1 MIMIIEISKLGF
13 NDVMKFPRYLDNNS
27 KYFIVSIINT
37 IQFFPIAII
46 KAINP
51 LAGVL
56 LPCYNQQCL
65 FCIFSY
71 Q

>member
-1 MIMIIEISKLGF
+1 MIMIIEINQLGF
-13 NDVMKFPRYLDNNS
+13 NDVMNFPRYLDNNS

-46 KAINP
+46 NNA
-51 LAGVL
+51 
-56 LPCYNQQCL
+56 Y
-65 FCIFSY
+65 FSY